1 MSNQTQ
7 ILTTKVVAVTVFQDR
22 AEVTREAYIE
32 LPAGNHTLIFD
43 QLPDSIEE
51 KSVQVSGK
59 GGQASLT
66 QVKFLTEYFEDTLD
80 EEVEEIEKKRQRL
93 IDEEKK
99 LKNQWRRLKGQQKFL
114 QGMVDR
120 VIKPTKGQR
129 KTTPQ
134 EWLKMLEYYGQK
146 QASVDE
152 AVLKVRPQVR
162 RVTKALNKIDSEILA
177 ACNRPNKSHKKVE
190 VKLTTAE
197 EGKLQLLLS
206 YVVQGASWE
215 PYYDLRVSTE
225 TATLE
230 LVYKAVIRQY
240 TEEAWEDAALRL
252 STARPH
258 IGGRQPE
265 LHPWRIRDEHAYAK
279 KIRERLQETMDKVSG
294 GVGKVMKKAR
304 RKSHSAYD
312 DPSYVPSPR
321 PVLPPAEKERG
332 INIGSQKSYD
342 TGGFVEE
349 DKKRK
354 GKPQIAKQVGKLDD
368 GTFDKF
374 EEKLLRQEAFD
385 EVQAN
390 KPVPPPPSINR
401 KEVKVENGGSAI
413 FFEIEGN
420 HTVKNDNTEHQVTIL
435 QDTFAAHLQYSA
447 VPKLSA
453 HSYLRARTAN
463 HTDYPLLAG
472 STNIF
477 LDGNFV
483 SNASID
489 TIAPSEEFWTFLGI
503 DEGVRVER
511 KFLRKYEKKE
521 GGLFSKKQKN
531 VVYEYLFEAKNF
543 KSRAIELIIKDQLP
557 LSQNNEIKVELLKPI
572 YTEDTDELKI
582 DKLKEIVW
590 TYKLDAGKNL
600 QIPFEFAVSHP
611 VDVWLKESWRWIRN

>member
-7 ILTTKVVAVTVFQDR
+7 ILATKVVAVTVFQDR
-22 AEVTREAYIE
+22 AEVTREAHIE
-32 LPAGNHTLIFD
+32 LPAGSHTLVFD

-66 QVKFLTEYFEDTLD
+66 QVKFLTEYFEQTLD
-80 EEVEEIEKKRQRL
+80 NQMKEWEDQQQSVLDKKRRL
-93 IDEEKK
+93 QNEHE
-99 LKNQWRRLKGQQKFL
+99 RLKGQQRFL

-146 QASVDE
+146 QTDVDKAMLRVKQQARQVNE
-152 AVLKVRPQVR
+152 ALRKLEKEATSIFFPAE
-162 RVTKALNKIDSEILA
+162 KA
-177 ACNRPNKSHKKVE
+177 HKKVE
-190 VKLTTAE
+190 VKLTSAE
-197 EGKLQLLLS
+197 AGKLQLLLS
-206 YVVQGASWE
+206 YIVQGASWK

-265 LHPWRIRDEHAYAK
+265 LHPWRIRDEQAYAK
-279 KIRERLQETMDKVSG
+279 KIRERLQETIEKVSG
-294 GVGKVMKKAR
+294 GVGKVMKKAS

-312 DPSYVPSPR
+312 DPAYVPKSY
-321 PVLPPAEKERG
+321 PVLPGGMLPPAEKERDL
-332 INIGSQKSYD
+332 NIGAQKSYD
-342 TGGFVEE
+342 TGDFVEK
-349 DKKRK
+349 DK
-354 GKPQIAKQVGKLDD
+354 GKPKHIEEVYDEMFDMDGESFDD
-368 GTFDKF
+368 IQD
-374 EEKLLRQEAFD
+374 
-385 EVQAN
+385 N
-390 KPVPPPPSINR
+390 KPTPPPAINKR
-401 KEVKVENGGSAI
+401 GAKVENGGSAI

-420 HTVKNDNTEHQVTIL
+420 HTVKNDNTEYQVTIL
-435 QDTFAAHLQYSA
+435 QDTFEAHLQYSA

-453 HSYLRARTAN
+453 HSYLRARTTN
-463 HTDYPLLAG
+463 HTNYPLLAG
-472 STNIF
+472 STNVF

-483 SNASID
+483 SNASVD

-511 KFLRKYEKKE
+511 KFLKKYEKKE

-531 VVYEYLFEAKNF
+531 VVYEYLIEAKNF

-557 LSQNNEIKVELLKPI
+557 LSQNNEIKVVLLKPT

-582 DKLKEIVW
+582 DKLKEMEW
-590 TYKLDAGKNL
+590 TYKLDAGKSL

-611 VDVWLKESWRWIRN
+611 VDVWLKES

>member
-7 ILTTKVVAVTVFQDR
+7 ILATKVVAVTVFQDR
-22 AEVTREAYIE
+22 AEVTREAHIE
-32 LPAGNHTLIFD
+32 LSAGSHTLVFD

-66 QVKFLTEYFEDTLD
+66 QVKFLTEYLEDTLD
-80 EEVEEIEKKRQRL
+80 EELDKISKKRQQL
-93 IDEEKK
+93 TDEAKQ
-99 LKNQWRRLKGQQKFL
+99 LKRRWKRLKGQQKFL
-114 QGMVDR
+114 QGMVER
-120 VIKPTKGQR
+120 VTKPTKGQR

-134 EWLKMLEYYGQK
+134 QWLKMLEYYGQK

-152 AVLKVRPQVR
+152 TVLKIRSQVR
-162 RVTKALNKIDSEILA
+162 QITKGLSKIDREIAA
-177 ACNRPNKSHKKVE
+177 ACERPMKAHKKVE

-197 EGKLQLLLS
+197 AGKLQLLLS
-206 YVVQGASWE
+206 YVVKGASWE
-215 PYYDLRVSTE
+215 PYYDLRLSTE

-240 TEEAWEDAALRL
+240 TEEAWEDATLRL

-265 LHPWRIRDEHAYAK
+265 LHPWRIRDEQAYAK

-304 RKSHSAYD
+304 RKSHSVYD
-312 DPSYVPSPR
+312 DPAYVPKSY
-321 PVLPPAEKERG
+321 PVLPGGMLPPAEKERG
-332 INIGSQKSYD
+332 IDIGAQKSYD
-342 TGGFVEE
+342 TSSIGEFLKE

-354 GKPQIAKQVGKLDD
+354 GKPKHIEEVYDEMFDMDGVLEGESFDD
-368 GTFDKF
+368 IQD
-374 EEKLLRQEAFD
+374 
-385 EVQAN
+385 N
-390 KPVPPPPSINR
+390 KPTPPPAINR
-401 KEVKVENGGSAI
+401 GGAKVENGGSAI

-420 HTVKNDNTEHQVTIL
+420 HTVKNDNTEYQVTIL

-472 STNIF
+472 STNVF

-511 KFLRKYEKKE
+511 KFLKKYEKKE
-521 GGLFSKKQKN
+521 GGIFSKKHKN
-531 VVYEYLFEAKNF
+531 VVYEYLIEAKNF

-557 LSQNNEIKVELLKPI
+557 LSQNNEIKVTLLKPV

-582 DKLKEIVW
+582 DKLKEMEW
-590 TYKLDAGKNL
+590 TYKLDAGKSL

-611 VDVWLKESWRWIRN
+611 VDVWLKES

>member
-1 MSNQTQ
+1 
-7 ILTTKVVAVTVFQDR
+7 
-22 AEVTREAYIE
+22 
-32 LPAGNHTLIFD
+32 
-43 QLPDSIEE
+43 
-51 KSVQVSGK
+51 
-59 GGQASLT
+59 
-66 QVKFLTEYFEDTLD
+66 
-80 EEVEEIEKKRQRL
+80 
-93 IDEEKK
+93 
-99 LKNQWRRLKGQQKFL
+99 
-114 QGMVDR
+114 
-120 VIKPTKGQR
+120 
-129 KTTPQ
+129 
-134 EWLKMLEYYGQK
+134 
-146 QASVDE
+146 
-152 AVLKVRPQVR
+152 
-162 RVTKALNKIDSEILA
+162 
-177 ACNRPNKSHKKVE
+177 
-190 VKLTTAE
+190 
-197 EGKLQLLLS
+197 
-206 YVVQGASWE
+206 
-215 PYYDLRVSTE
+215 
-225 TATLE
+225 
-230 LVYKAVIRQY
+230 
-240 TEEAWEDAALRL
+240 
-252 STARPH
+252 
-258 IGGRQPE
+258 
-265 LHPWRIRDEHAYAK
+265 
-279 KIRERLQETMDKVSG
+279 
-294 GVGKVMKKAR
+294 
-304 RKSHSAYD
+304 
-312 DPSYVPSPR
+312 
-321 PVLPPAEKERG
+321 LPPAEKERG

-342 TGGFVEE
+342 ASNIDEFLAE

-368 GTFDKF
+368 GVFDKF

-590 TYKLDAGKNL
+590 TYKFDAGKSL

-611 VDVWLKESWRWIRN
+611 VDVWLKES